1 MEHNREV
8 EIDGNS
14 NPIQI
19 SRLALDIGGT
29 FTHTH
34 IIMFYLSFFCNQ
46 SKAKK
51 CWSCFAGS
59 LIKLVFFSRNS
70 GDDEDPPKDLV
81 GVSSGVNGRLHFAKF
96 ETAKIND
103 CLQFISANK
112 LLLGGGMCTL
122 LTILVGFFLSFCP
135 SHCLKL

>member
-51 CWSCFAGS
+51 C
-59 LIKLVFFSRNS
+59 
-70 GDDEDPPKDLV
+70 
-81 GVSSGVNGRLHFAKF
+81 
-96 ETAKIND
+96 
-103 CLQFISANK
+103 
-112 LLLGGGMCTL
+112 
-122 LTILVGFFLSFCP
+122 
-135 SHCLKL
+135 